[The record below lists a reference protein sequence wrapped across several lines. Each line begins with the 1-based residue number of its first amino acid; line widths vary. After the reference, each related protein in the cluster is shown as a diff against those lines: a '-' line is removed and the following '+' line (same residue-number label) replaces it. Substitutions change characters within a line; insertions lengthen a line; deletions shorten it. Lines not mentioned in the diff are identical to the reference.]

1 MAPLSPLA
9 LLLASGL
16 AYHGHRKKSLSP
28 SGSMAAFVV
37 GYLMLSSTIW
47 AFGVSLI
54 AFYLIGSR
62 ATKFGKATK
71 RRFES
76 AYHEY
81 GYRTGWQVISNSFS
95 ALVALPGWV
104 LGSLL
109 RSPEFTTHPALVHAP
124 PYTSPAHPEP
134 RWCPGTPYP
143 APTGPTILKY
153 PRSFPPTLSRPLILL
168 ALGHFA
174 CCLGDTLASEL
185 GILAKGKPMLLIGLK
200 ANLPETTGISSSS
213 SSSSPA
219 SSASAKPGFLSRLS
233 FLTPVPP
240 GTNGALSFPGTAASL
255 AGGAIMGFVMGVVLI
270 LENGVCRRD
279 AFGVVV
285 ELITIGGL
293 CGFGGSLVDSI
304 LGATL
309 QETRY
314 DPDRKVVISDGE
326 GQAEVSG

>member
-28 SGSMAAFVV
+28 SGSVTAFVV

-71 RRFES
+71 RRLES

-95 ALVALPGWV
+95 ALVACVLWNAIYAPDSLPGWV
-104 LGSLL
+104 FGSLL
-109 RSPEFTTHPALVHAP
+109 
-124 PYTSPAHPEP
+124 
-134 RWCPGTPYP
+134 
-143 APTGPTILKY
+143 
-153 PRSFPPTLSRPLILL
+153 SFPPTLSRPLLLL

-185 GILAKGKPMLLIGLK
+185 GILAKGKPRLLVGL
-200 ANLPETTGISSSS
+200 
-213 SSSSPA
+213 
-219 SSASAKPGFLSRLS
+219 LSRLS

-255 AGGAIMGFVMGVVLI
+255 AGGAIMGLVMGVVLI

-279 AFGVVV
+279 AFGVIF

-293 CGFGGSLVDSI
+293 CGFGGSLLDSI

-314 DPDRKVVISDGE
+314 DADRKVVISDGE
-326 GQAEVSG
+326 GQAEASSC

>member
-28 SGSMAAFVV
+28 SGSVTAFVV

-62 ATKFGKATK
+62 ATKCKWDVV
-71 RRFES
+71 RRLES

-95 ALVALPGWV
+95 ALVACVLWNAIYAPDSLPGWV
-104 LGSLL
+104 FGSLL
-109 RSPEFTTHPALVHAP
+109 
-124 PYTSPAHPEP
+124 
-134 RWCPGTPYP
+134 
-143 APTGPTILKY
+143 
-153 PRSFPPTLSRPLILL
+153 SFPPTLSRPLLLL

-185 GILAKGKPMLLIGLK
+185 GILAKGKPRL
-200 ANLPETTGISSSS
+200 
-213 SSSSPA
+213 
-219 SSASAKPGFLSRLS
+219 FLSRIS

-240 GTNGALSFPGTAASL
+240 GTNGALSFPGTSASL
-255 AGGAIMGFVMGVVLI
+255 AGGAIMGLVMGAVLI
-270 LENGVCRRD
+270 LENAVCRRD
-279 AFGVVV
+279 ALGVVV

-293 CGFGGSLVDSI
+293 CGFGGSLLDSV

-309 QETRY
+309 QETHY
-314 DPDRKVVISDGE
+314 DADRKVVISDGE
-326 GQAEVSG
+326 GQAEVSGRTVNSLGRRG